1 MSKRNYD
8 DSGDD
13 SDDDSDDDAFL
24 DEEDLAFE
32 RIQKRRDPRGPAKPK
47 KPRDDGSGGHS
58 DKPDRRREL
67 AGLKAWGAPY

>member
-24 DEEDLAFE
+24 DEEDLVFE

-47 KPRDDGSGGHS
+47 KPRDGGSGGHS

-67 AGLKAWGAPY
+67 ASLKAWGAPY